1 MLEKLERLVKEF
13 QATLREAGIL
23 CIYEIYIYIYLL
35 YYQVTMNY
43 KIRKRQTKNIYIVF
57 LTYISDSLH
66 LTSYFGPRVYPLGSL
81 VIALVRPSVCQSVC
95 PSVFEYLGDRSLV
108 FSETSHEVRG
118 H

>member
-43 KIRKRQTKNIYIVF
+43 KIRKRQTKNIYIEF
-57 LTYISDSLH
+57 T
-66 LTSYFGPRVYPLGSL
+66 
-81 VIALVRPSVCQSVC
+81 
-95 PSVFEYLGDRSLV
+95 
-108 FSETSHEVRG
+108 
-118 H
+118 